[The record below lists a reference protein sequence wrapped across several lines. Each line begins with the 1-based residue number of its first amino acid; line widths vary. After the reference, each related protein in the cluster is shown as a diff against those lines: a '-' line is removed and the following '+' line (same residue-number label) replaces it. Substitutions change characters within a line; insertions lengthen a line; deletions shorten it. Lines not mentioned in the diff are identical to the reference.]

1 MLSRVAERVYWTA
14 RYLERVESTARLVSI
29 YDKLLFDLP
38 RNVQL
43 GWYNLVLI
51 NDLEADFLERY
62 SVRDERNVMKFIL
75 GDRSNSSSIVSS
87 LHGIRE
93 NVRTTRDV
101 VLEETW
107 ELTNELS
114 LYVNENLKQGINR
127 SQRHEFL
134 ENIIKGCQQILGL
147 LYGSMPHDAAWDFLR
162 LGRNLERSDMTS
174 RILDAGVSAILD
186 MEDDDNAVNSRQ
198 IIWGNVLRSVN
209 GAQSYRRTVRSSVKG
224 ELVVG
229 YLLENKAFP
238 RSVAHCM
245 DAMIDSSSH
254 LPHSK
259 PVTKMLRETRETLFE
274 GVDYAVPDE
283 RLRDYLNNLQ
293 LLHARIH
300 FAVSEAWFPAF

>member
-1 MLSRVAERVYWTA
+1 MLSRVAERVYWAA

-43 GWYNLVLI
+43 SWYNLIAI
-51 NDLEADFLERY
+51 NDLEADFAERY
-62 SVRDERNVMKFIL
+62 SVRDERNVVKFLL
-75 GDRSNSSSIVSS
+75 GDTSNPSSIVSS
-87 LHGIRE
+87 LRGIRE

-114 LYVNENLKQGINR
+114 LYVNENLQQGINR

-174 RILDAGVSAILD
+174 RILDAGVSAILE
-186 MEDDDNAVNSRQ
+186 MKEDDNAVNSRQ

-224 ELVVG
+224 EEVVR

-238 RSVAHCM
+238 RSVAHCL
-245 DAMIDSSSH
+245 DAMIDSAAR

-259 PVTKMLRETRETLFE
+259 PVLTILKETRKSIFSEVNYQVL
-274 GVDYAVPDE
+274 DE

-293 LLHARIH
+293 LVHGKIH
-300 FAVSEAWFPAF
+300 CCVGETWFPVV